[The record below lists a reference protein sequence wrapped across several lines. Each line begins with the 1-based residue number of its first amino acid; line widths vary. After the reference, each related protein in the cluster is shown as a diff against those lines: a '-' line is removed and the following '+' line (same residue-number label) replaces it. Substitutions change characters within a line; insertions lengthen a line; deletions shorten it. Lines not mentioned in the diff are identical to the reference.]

1 MGTGKGEEGGPATE
15 TKKRKEKRE
24 EGGGRLPQIKPL

>member
-1 MGTGKGEEGGPATE
+1 MGMGRGEGGDPATE
-15 TKKRKEKRE
+15 TKKRKEERE